1 MAASKKKTPSS
12 RTVHAAKAGAGG
24 AAKARKRPLAAS
36 RRTVAVKKAT
46 AIRLEQKPLVVAM
59 IYIFALLS
67 VTFLVMA
74 YSSYM

>member
-12 RTVHAAKAGAGG
+12 RIVHAAKVGAGG

-46 AIRLEQKPLVVAM
+46 AIRQQKPLVVAM

-67 VTFLVMA
+67 VTFLVTA